1 MSAGFVDSFQDLR
14 TILCVCPCCG
24 ELVRASE
31 LHLSLHG
38 KAPKTWL
45 DDYEAELHRLEDRED
60 EFEANAA
67 EVKQAAIERGRK
79 KVVERACSCL
89 DSSIA
94 CFNYDPYDI
103 KALFHPVD
111 FVVFNGL
118 NAGEDLDDITF
129 LTRQRRGDLIQKSVA
144 KAIKNGKYN
153 WKVARVTEDGGVDYE

>member
-1 MSAGFVDSFQDLR
+1 MSAGFIDAFQSLR

-31 LHLSLHG
+31 LHLSSHG

-45 DDYEAELHRLEDRED
+45 DDYEAELGGLEKREE
-60 EFEANAA
+60 EFEESVA
-67 EVKQAAIERGRK
+67 EINQKAIERGRK
-79 KVVERACSCL
+79 KVVEKVCSCL

-118 NAGEDLDDITF
+118 NADEALEDITF
-129 LTRQRRGDLIQKSVA
+129 LARTRRGDSVQKSVA
-144 KAIKNGKYN
+144 KAVKDGSYG
-153 WKVARVTEDGGVDYE
+153 WKVARVTEEGGVKFE

>member
-144 KAIKNGKYN
+144 KAIKNGK
-153 WKVARVTEDGGVDYE
+153 

>member
-1 MSAGFVDSFQDLR
+1 MSASLVDSFQDLR
-14 TILCVCPCCG
+14 TILCICPCCG

-31 LHLSLHG
+31 LHLSSHG

-45 DDYEAELHRLEDRED
+45 DDYDAELSRLEKREE
-60 EFEANAA
+60 EFEASVA

-79 KVVERACSCL
+79 IVVERASSCL
-89 DSSIA
+89 DSSIS

-118 NAGEDLDDITF
+118 NAGEGLEDITF
-129 LTRQRRGDLIQKSVA
+129 LTRSRRGDALQKSVA
-144 KAIKNGKYN
+144 KVVKDGKYS

>member
-1 MSAGFVDSFQDLR
+1 LVESFQNLR
-14 TILCVCPCCG
+14 TILCICPCCG
-24 ELVRASE
+24 ELVKASE
-31 LHLSLHG
+31 LHISSHG

-45 DDYEAELHRLEDRED
+45 DEYETKLHRLEKREKD
-60 EFEANAA
+60 FEENMA
-67 EVKQAAIERGRK
+67 EVKQAAIERGRR

-118 NAGEDLDDITF
+118 NAGDGLEDITF
-129 LTRQRRGDLIQKSVA
+129 LARPRHGDVVQKSVA
-144 KAIKNGKYN
+144 EAVKDGSYG
-153 WKVARVTEDGGVDYE
+153 WKVARVSDEGGVEFE

>member
-1 MSAGFVDSFQDLR
+1 MSAGLVDSFQDLR

-31 LHLSLHG
+31 LHLSSHG

-45 DDYEAELHRLEDRED
+45 DDYDAELSRLEKREE
-60 EFEANAA
+60 EFETSVA

-79 KVVERACSCL
+79 IVVERASSCL
-89 DSSIA
+89 DSSIS

-118 NAGEDLDDITF
+118 NACEGLEDITF
-129 LTRQRRGDLIQKSVA
+129 LTRERRGDALQKSVA
-144 KAIKNGKYN
+144 KVVKDGKYS
-153 WKVARVTEDGGVDYE
+153 WKVARVAEDGGVDYE